1 MPQGP
6 AEDGYPLVAP
16 DSPLWGERGDAALD
30 VIVPSQWEPQTAF
43 QAQYGPSG
51 TDFAEP
57 YTTKYNALPSYESA
71 GAYACGLILQKA
83 IEQAGETDTPKVAAA
98 LNATDITTF
107 FGRTKSSTA
116 GNEHGLQVG
125 HAMVWRSGSRTSQG
139 YWQSR
144 WSGRW
149 LNKSADLVYPIQRE
163 FSLGDFLWI
172 YDLPNWASFML
183 IIGLITAVGLLG
195 LFVLRKWISRL
206 HVEQNHNEVISYFLA
221 AVVLF
226 YGVMVGLIAVGIW
239 EQFSS
244 ADEKVAEEAAA
255 LASVYRDTSAYPES
269 IRAQLQTDM
278 REYAQY
284 TIEGA
289 WPLQR
294 KGIIPAEGQGTL
306 WNFQKDLKS
315 FEPSNPSE
323 SVLHAET
330 LRALNHLVELRRMRL
345 HSVTTGLPTVV
356 WIVVALGAALTLS
369 VCWFFRTLNL
379 SVHFWMVTI
388 TSTLLGSI
396 IWLLVVLD
404 PHFSGQ
410 SVLARRLLNRC
421 TPH

>member
-1 MPQGP
+1 LPQGP

-149 LNKSADLVYPIQRE
+149 LTKAPTSYIRSSENFSWGLPLDLRPSQ
-163 FSLGDFLWI
+163 LG
-172 YDLPNWASFML
+172 
-183 IIGLITAVGLLG
+183 IIHVDHRTYHGRGIVG
-195 LFVLRKWISRL
+195 
-206 HVEQNHNEVISYFLA
+206 
-221 AVVLF
+221 
-226 YGVMVGLIAVGIW
+226 
-239 EQFSS
+239 
-244 ADEKVAEEAAA
+244 
-255 LASVYRDTSAYPES
+255 S
-269 IRAQLQTDM
+269 IRFAQVDFTAT
-278 REYAQY
+278 R
-284 TIEGA
+284 
-289 WPLQR
+289 
-294 KGIIPAEGQGTL
+294 GT
-306 WNFQKDLKS
+306 
-315 FEPSNPSE
+315 E
-323 SVLHAET
+323 S
-330 LRALNHLVELRRMRL
+330 
-345 HSVTTGLPTVV
+345 
-356 WIVVALGAALTLS
+356 
-369 VCWFFRTLNL
+369 
-379 SVHFWMVTI
+379 
-388 TSTLLGSI
+388 
-396 IWLLVVLD
+396 
-404 PHFSGQ
+404 
-410 SVLARRLLNRC
+410 
-421 TPH
+421 